1 MANFEKLSTPKKM
14 GCFALDE
21 TSIKAM
27 AVDLPPFC
35 PNNHGKSAMELG
47 SGKVKWVG
55 MLSIEKALPPP

>member
-1 MANFEKLSTPKKM
+1 M

-27 AVDLPPFC
+27 AVDLRPFC
-35 PNNHGKSAMELG
+35 PNNHGKSAMEPV

>member
-1 MANFEKLSTPKKM
+1 M

-27 AVDLPPFC
+27 AVDLRPFC

-47 SGKVKWVG
+47 SELAK
-55 MLSIEKALPPP
+55 LSGLGCFP